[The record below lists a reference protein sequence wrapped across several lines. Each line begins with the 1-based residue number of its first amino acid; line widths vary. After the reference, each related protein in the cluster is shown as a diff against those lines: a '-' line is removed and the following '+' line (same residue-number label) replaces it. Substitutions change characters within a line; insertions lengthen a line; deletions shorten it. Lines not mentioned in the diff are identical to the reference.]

1 MKKILLFLIIILI
14 PVNVSAADYIAKIEG
29 PNIIH
34 SKSDKDY
41 VNEMMK
47 TSVSIDVSNL
57 DNISYLELY
66 ITYDTKLVG
75 ISTCHSFNF
84 IAGGCDITSDN
95 KIYYIYKGY
104 YHENYPLFTAT
115 FMYTNNTPSKGN
127 TSITVSFL
135 NVKDKDGN
143 NITISPVTKVFTF
156 DEPVMRMSTTTTK
169 NESDYKDNEKTSANN
184 NVSKSNIKSTVK
196 ENYTRS
202 NIKDNSINNNNEN
215 NNEILKED
223 TPSKTVKKIKQDI
236 DNKKIIDRKTVKVL
250 LIAAICII
258 FIGSIYLVIVYKKDK
273 KLNKMLDDFD
283 KF

>member
-84 IAGGCDITSDN
+84 IAGGCNITSDK

-156 DEPVMRMSTTTTK
+156 DEPVMRMSTTKENSYIEKESQTTK
-169 NESDYKDNEKTSANN
+169 TSKNI
-184 NVSKSNIKSTVK
+184 SKSNKTETVK
-196 ENYTRS
+196 ENNTIINSKNSETNKENKEVIENKNIINTS
-202 NIKDNSINNNNEN
+202 NNKTKEIKNKNI
-215 NNEILKED
+215 
-223 TPSKTVKKIKQDI
+223 I
-236 DNKKIIDRKTVKVL
+236 DKKIIKIIIIIV
-250 LIAAICII
+250 ICILI
-258 FIGSIYLVIVYKKDK
+258 IGIIYMIIIYKKDK
-273 KLNKMLDDFD
+273 NLDKMLDDFD